1 MQQSTSGTPQQYPSQ
16 QMIIRPNMPPQQQMS
31 QTPLHQQPHFMQQQQ
46 HISVQQQNG
55 VIPQAQVNS
64 HLNHQNQTAPP
75 NVTFSTQ
82 NGHMT
87 QSNTSIILNFIF
99 GNVRV

>member
-1 MQQSTSGTPQQYPSQ
+1 MQQSTSGTPQQYPNQ
-16 QMIIRPNMPPQQQMS
+16 QMIIRPNMPPQQQIS
-31 QTPLHQQPHFMQQQQ
+31 QTPLHQQPHFMQQQ

-75 NVTFSTQ
+75 NVTVSAQ
-82 NGHMT
+82 NGHMA
-87 QSNTSIILNFIF
+87 QSNTSMVLNFIF
-99 GNVRV
+99 VNVRL